1 MQLPLGVS
9 AYDRTFAKELEIRF
23 LNRFF
28 EDNPVNAVDSTALL
42 SRAGTTFFA
51 QLGTGPIRKIWSQEG
66 TFGGAAFIV
75 SNESLFRYEKDGT
88 SMQVI
93 ATILNNGTP
102 SIDGTAETVWI
113 SDGAGLYYYN
123 GVGSF
128 ATGTLTATANFA
140 NGETVTLGSVVY
152 TFNTV
157 LGGANSILIG
167 ATTTESLEN
176 LGLATFAATGTGI
189 GTKFGI
195 GTVANGAAKATP
207 DTVDPLKLVATAVT
221 AGTAGNAVVSTETAA
236 NASWTGATLAGGV
249 AQAVNQIVTPDD
261 VGIVSIGVIGGFVL
275 CVAANSQRVYF
286 IRPGEFVIDPLDF
299 FEAESIPDEIIEV
312 LIVGDEIWLIGVAST
327 EVWYLSG
334 IEPIPFDRVQGR
346 AYSRGGLEGTA
357 KVLEETVIMV
367 GNDGVVYMLAGGLQR
382 ISTHGIEEK
391 IRMTIRREKENP

>member
-1 MQLPLGVS
+1 M
-9 AYDRTFAKELEIRF
+9 AYERTFAKELEIRL

-51 QLGTGPIRKIWSQEG
+51 QLGVGPIRKIWSQEG

-75 SNESLFRYEKDGT
+75 SGTQLFRYNKDAT
-88 SMQVI
+88 VI
-93 ATILNNGTP
+93 TIPAVIQDNGTP

-123 GVGSF
+123 GVGNF
-128 ATGTLTATANFA
+128 ATGALTATANFA
-140 NGETVTLGSVVY
+140 NGETVTMGSVTY

-167 ATTTESLEN
+167 TTTAESLEN

-195 GTVANGAAKATP
+195 GTVANGVVKAIP
-207 DTVDPLKLVATAVT
+207 DTIDPLILRATAVA
-221 AGTAGNAVVSTETAA
+221 AGTAGNSAATTETAA
-236 NASWTGATLAGGV
+236 NASWTGATLSGGV
-249 AQAVNQIVTPDD
+249 AQALAQIITPDD
-261 VGIVSIGVIGGFVL
+261 VGIVSIGVLGQFIL
-275 CVAANSQRVYF
+275 CVAAVSQRVYF
-286 IRPGEFVIDPLDF
+286 IRPGEFTINPLDF
-299 FEAESIPDEIIEV
+299 FEAESIPDEIIEI
-312 LIVGDEIWLIGVAST
+312 LIVGDEAWLVGVAST

-334 IEPIPFDRVQGR
+334 VEPIPFDRVQGR

-357 KVLEETVIMV
+357 RVLDESVIMV

-391 IRMTIRREKENP
+391 IRKTIRREKENP